1 MIAVIS
7 FMTRPELPHRK
18 CIFYATISRD
28 RSSVRASASPRVAH
42 CVGAALQCACLK
54 EGQLSTLRVMD
65 ARSIDELARRL
76 AAAVPPGLSALRRD
90 LEENFKAVLQSGL
103 ARLDLVSRQE
113 FDVQAAVL
121 RRTREK
127 LEALEA
133 RLATLENGQKTPTAK
148 P

>member
-1 MIAVIS
+1 
-7 FMTRPELPHRK
+7 
-18 CIFYATISRD
+18 
-28 RSSVRASASPRVAH
+28 
-42 CVGAALQCACLK
+42 
-54 EGQLSTLRVMD
+54 MD
-65 ARSIDELARRL
+65 ARSIDDLARRL
-76 AAAVPPGLSALRRD
+76 AAAVPPGITALRRD

-103 ARLDLVSRQE
+103 SRLDLVSRQE

-133 RLATLENGQKTPTAK
+133 RLATLENGQKTPPAK